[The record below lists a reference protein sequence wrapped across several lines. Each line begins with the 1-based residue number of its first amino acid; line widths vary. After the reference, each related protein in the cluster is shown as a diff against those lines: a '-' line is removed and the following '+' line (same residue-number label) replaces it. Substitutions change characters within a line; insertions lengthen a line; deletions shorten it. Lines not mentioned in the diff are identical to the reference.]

1 MTVMVDREHD
11 ATPPRGPSLDALII
25 GAGPV
30 GLTMAAAL
38 TYQGLKYRLIEKAAS
53 PTDKSKAL
61 VVWSRTLELMSPMGI
76 ADKLLNATGIR
87 VKAGSIYADHKRVVH
102 FTLTSDESPYGFPL
116 MLPQSETERV
126 LAEHLGHHGIA
137 AERQVE
143 LMSFSEHQDSVV
155 CRLRHP
161 DGRDETVETPWL
173 IGCDGAHSTVR
184 HAANIAFA
192 GHAEPND
199 WMLADIHVDGIL
211 ARDEVSVFWH
221 STGLLVFFPIGA
233 DRFRMIADLG
243 TTDASNQR
251 ADPTLADVQAK
262 MDERGPG
269 GLSASEP
276 VWLAN
281 FRINERKVADYR
293 RGRIMLCG
301 DAAHIHSPA
310 GGQGM
315 NTGMQDA
322 LNLAW
327 KLALVQRGE
336 GQSDALLRSYSEER
350 SAIGEQVLKAAET
363 FTAFA
368 TLRNP
373 VAQFV
378 RNHLAPIITSFQQIQ
393 DEVRRAWQEIS
404 LNYRHSPLSKE
415 IWPLFGGGQH
425 AGDRLDYL
433 PLSSA
438 ADGRPA
444 SLFSVIDGKRQS
456 LLLLPTDSES
466 LGRLLTIAIDADH
479 AFPGALATHVILKG
493 DMPPSADVSSVTGWI
508 DSKSLVHEKLGVVA
522 PTLLLIRPDGY
533 IGYRCQPADGEA
545 LLKYLG
551 GFLLRKDAGRDGPI
565 AA

>member
-1 MTVMVDREHD
+1 MADLEQVD
-11 ATPPRGPSLDALII
+11 ATQNSAQLDALII

-38 TYQGLKYRLIEKAAS
+38 TYQGLNYRLIEKAPS

-61 VVWSRTLELMSPMGI
+61 VVWSRTLELVAPMGL
-76 ADKLLNATGIR
+76 AEELLNATGIR
-87 VKAGSIYADHKRVVH
+87 VHAGSIYADHKRVVH
-102 FTLTSDESPYGFPL
+102 FKLTSDESPYGFPL

-126 LAEHLGHHGIA
+126 LVEHLQHRGIK

-143 LMSFSEHQDSVV
+143 LISFSENKDSVV
-155 CRLRHP
+155 CRLRHA
-161 DGRDETVETPWL
+161 DGREETVETPWL

-184 HAANIAFA
+184 HAADIPFS

-199 WMLADIHVDGIL
+199 WMLADIHIDGTL

-243 TTDASNQR
+243 VTDPSMQR

-262 MDERGPG
+262 LDERGPG
-269 GLSASEP
+269 GLAAGDP

-322 LNLAW
+322 INLSW
-327 KLALVQRGE
+327 KLALVRRGE
-336 GQSDALLRSYSEER
+336 GQTDALLQSYSEER
-350 SAIGEQVLKAAET
+350 SAIGEQVLKAAEV
-363 FTAFA
+363 FTTVA

-373 VAQFV
+373 VAQFM
-378 RNHLAPIITSFQQIQ
+378 RNHLAPIITSFHQVQ
-393 DEVRRAWQEIS
+393 DEVRRGWQEIS
-404 LNYRHSPLSKE
+404 LNYRQSPLSKE
-415 IWPLFGGGQH
+415 VWPLFGGGQH
-425 AGDRLDYL
+425 AGDRLCYM
-433 PLSSA
+433 PLRSA
-438 ADGRPA
+438 VDGRPA
-444 SLFSVIDGKRQS
+444 SLFSTIDGKRHS
-456 LLLLPTDSES
+456 LLLLPADPDS
-466 LGRLLTIAIDADH
+466 LPRLLTMAIEAEH
-479 AFPGALATHVILKG
+479 TFPGTLWIHVILKE
-493 DMPPSADVSSVTGWI
+493 DMKPTADGSSIPEWLDTQSRI
-508 DSKSLVHEKLGVVA
+508 HEKLGVVA
-522 PTLLLIRPDGY
+522 STLLVIRPDGY
-533 IGYRCQPADGEA
+533 ISYRCQPADGKA
-545 LLKYLG
+545 LLDYLG
-551 GFLLRKDAGRDGPI
+551 GFLVRNDASHDGPI
-565 AA
+565 AV

>member
-1 MTVMVDREHD
+1 MDDLEQLDV
-11 ATPPRGPSLDALII
+11 TPNGAQLDALII

-38 TYQGLKYRLIEKAAS
+38 TYQGLDYRLIEKAAS

-61 VVWSRTLELMSPMGI
+61 VVWSRTLELVAPMGI
-76 ADKLLNATGIR
+76 TEEFLNATGIR

-102 FTLTSDESPYGFPL
+102 FALTSDESPYGFPL
-116 MLPQSETERV
+116 MLPQSETER
-126 LAEHLGHHGIA
+126 LLSEHLLRKGVNV
-137 AERQVE
+137 ERQVE
-143 LMSFSEHQDSVV
+143 LISFSEHKDSVV

-161 DGRDETVETPWL
+161 DGHEETVETPWL

-184 HAANIAFA
+184 HAANIPFS
-192 GHAEPND
+192 GQAEPND
-199 WMLADIHVDGIL
+199 WMLADIHVDGTL

-243 TTDASNQR
+243 ATDPSTQR

-262 MDERGPG
+262 LDERGPG
-269 GLSASEP
+269 GLAASDP

-322 LNLAW
+322 INLAW
-327 KLALVQRGE
+327 KLALVRRGE
-336 GQSDALLRSYSEER
+336 GQTDVLLQSYSDER
-350 SAIGEQVLKAAET
+350 SAIGEQVLKAAEI
-363 FTAFA
+363 FTTVA

-373 VAQFV
+373 VAQFM
-378 RNHLAPIITSFQQIQ
+378 RNHLAPIITSFHQVQ
-393 DEVRRAWQEIS
+393 DEVRRGWQEIS

-415 IWPLFGGGQH
+415 VWPLFGGGQH
-425 AGDRLDYL
+425 AGDRLCYL
-433 PLSSA
+433 PLRSA
-438 ADGRPA
+438 VDGRPA
-444 SLFSVIDGKRQS
+444 SLFSTVDGKRHS
-456 LLLLPTDSES
+456 LLLLPADPDS
-466 LGRLLTIAIDADH
+466 LPRLVTIAIEAEH
-479 AFPGALATHVILKG
+479 TFPGALAAHIILKDG
-493 DMPPSADVSSVTGWI
+493 TIPSADGSSIPEWFDTQSRVY
-508 DSKSLVHEKLGVVA
+508 EMLGAVA
-522 PTLLLIRPDGY
+522 PTLLVIRPDGY
-533 IGYRCQPADGEA
+533 ISYRCQPADGKA
-545 LLKYLG
+545 LLEYLG
-551 GFLLRKDAGRDGPI
+551 GFLVRKDTSHDGPG
-565 AA
+565 AD

>member
-1 MTVMVDREHD
+1 MEDLKQTD
-11 ATPPRGPSLDALII
+11 ARQTGTRLDALII

-61 VVWSRTLELMSPMGI
+61 VVWSRTLELVSPMGI
-76 ADKLLNATGIR
+76 AEELLNATGIR

-126 LAEHLGHHGIA
+126 LAKHLRHEGIE

-143 LMSFSEHQDSVV
+143 LISFSENNDSVV
-155 CRLRHP
+155 CQLRHP
-161 DGRDETVETPWL
+161 DGREETVETPWL

-184 HAANIAFA
+184 HAANISFS

-243 TTDASNQR
+243 ATDPSIQR
-251 ADPTLADVQAK
+251 TDPTLADVQAK
-262 MDERGPG
+262 LDERGPG
-269 GLSASEP
+269 GLSASDP

-322 LNLAW
+322 INLAW
-327 KLALVQRGE
+327 KLALVRRGE
-336 GQSDALLRSYSEER
+336 GQADALLQSYSLER

-363 FTAFA
+363 FTAVA

-373 VAQFV
+373 VAQFM
-378 RNHLAPIITSFQQIQ
+378 RNHLAPIITSFHQVQ
-393 DEVRRAWQEIS
+393 DEVRRGWQEIS

-415 IWPLFGGGQH
+415 VWPLFGGGQH
-425 AGDRLDYL
+425 AGDRLWYL
-433 PLSSA
+433 PLRSA
-438 ADGRPA
+438 VDGRPA
-444 SLFSVIDGKRQS
+444 SLFSTIDGKRHS
-456 LLLLPTDSES
+456 LLLLPVDTES
-466 LGRLLTIAIDADH
+466 LGRLLTIAIEAEH
-479 AFPGALATHVILKG
+479 AFPGALSTHVILRDG
-493 DMPPSADVSSVTGWI
+493 MQPSADVSDITEWL
-508 DSKSLVHEKLGVVA
+508 DSQSLVHEKLGVIA
-522 PTLLLIRPDGY
+522 PTLLVIRPDGY

-545 LLKYLG
+545 LLEYLG
-551 GFLLRKDAGRDGPI
+551 GYLMRKDASYDGPVAI
-565 AA
+565 